1 MLNAAVLLQFKSRSS
16 FLVNLNCF
24 KCACG
29 AVVVVAVVAFEYV
42 LYVLFLQFIF
52 DLLEKSTA
60 TDHIEMKAT
69 KNE

>member
-29 AVVVVAVVAFEYV
+29 VVVVAVVAFEYV

-60 TDHIEMKAT
+60 TDHIE
-69 KNE
+69 